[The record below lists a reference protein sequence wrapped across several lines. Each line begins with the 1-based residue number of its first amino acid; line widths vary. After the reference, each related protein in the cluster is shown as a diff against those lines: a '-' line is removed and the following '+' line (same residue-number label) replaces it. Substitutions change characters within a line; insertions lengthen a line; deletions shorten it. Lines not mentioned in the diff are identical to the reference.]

1 MHWNL
6 MQCVIMANTI
16 WYYSLLL
23 LFWDNL
29 ISRFLKRGKKLSRAV
44 SRKGKWHPF
53 LRDQLR
59 RPSPTLSLLQ
69 LILSFNLFVIGP
81 EYFNLAVHQIMANFV
96 ELSLYYEIVSW
107 KVIRIMFQYWWIII
121 IDFIHNLK
129 SYIHGQ
135 FKISFVILLYSHETT
150 RFELTSTPIRS
161 QCISPRK
168 CTLVLYQ

>member
-1 MHWNL
+1 MLLWQL
-6 MQCVIMANTI
+6 QCW
-16 WYYSLLL
+16 WYFGLL

-59 RPSPTLSLLQ
+59 RPSPSLSLLQ

-81 EYFNLAVHQIMANFV
+81 EYFNLGVHQIMIN
-96 ELSLYYEIVSW
+96 IV
-107 KVIRIMFQYWWIII
+107 KLGFYHKIILLGRRIIFQHWWLII
-121 IDFIHNLK
+121 IDYIHNLK

-150 RFELTSTPIRS
+150 RFELTSNPIRS
-161 QCISPRK
+161 QCISPCK
-168 CTLVLYQ
+168 STLVLYQ

>member
-1 MHWNL
+1 MFIYITGISILLISCTRGIGFRQKSTFFDATHLLLLFLVCVINFDKYMHWNL

-81 EYFNLAVHQIMANFV
+81 EYFNLAVHQIMINIV
-96 ELSLYYEIVSW
+96 ELSLCHEI
-107 KVIRIMFQYWWIII
+107 IFM
-121 IDFIHNLK
+121 
-129 SYIHGQ
+129 
-135 FKISFVILLYSHETT
+135 
-150 RFELTSTPIRS
+150 
-161 QCISPRK
+161 
-168 CTLVLYQ
+168 